1 MRGKNGGSSGH
12 QRRDLFP
19 FFAVSSTLL
28 SSPDEPRRYV
38 RLVIYPPLTTEG
50 TKEQS
55 RQAEKLINRG
65 EEEEIR
71 IESEASLSS
80 WKNADRG

>member
-1 MRGKNGGSSGH
+1 MAAISGIP
-12 QRRDLFP
+12 FP

-38 RLVIYPPLTTEG
+38 RLVIYPPLTAEE
-50 TKEQS
+50 EQS

-65 EEEEIR
+65 EEAEIR
-71 IESEASLSS
+71 IESERQAGRQACPAG
-80 WKNADRG
+80 KIPDQG